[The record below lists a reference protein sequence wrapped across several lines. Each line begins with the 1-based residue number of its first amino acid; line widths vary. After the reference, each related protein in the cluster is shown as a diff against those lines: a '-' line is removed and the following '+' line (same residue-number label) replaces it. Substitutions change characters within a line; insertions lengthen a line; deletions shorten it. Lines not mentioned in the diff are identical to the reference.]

1 MGKSGGFHHCHSFV
15 PGSDSLVELL
25 NHAIGPISTKFGCEE
40 QWNHRENNFHHE
52 TNLGPEASFSRFK
65 RLPLADRLS
74 ITGEWGEETCSKFV
88 RRLWEVYNRAIGRD
102 DTIWTLFLKG
112 VL

>member
-74 ITGEWGEETCSKFV
+74 ITGEWGGETCSKFV
-88 RRLWEVYNRAIGRD
+88 RRLWEV
-102 DTIWTLFLKG
+102 
-112 VL
+112 